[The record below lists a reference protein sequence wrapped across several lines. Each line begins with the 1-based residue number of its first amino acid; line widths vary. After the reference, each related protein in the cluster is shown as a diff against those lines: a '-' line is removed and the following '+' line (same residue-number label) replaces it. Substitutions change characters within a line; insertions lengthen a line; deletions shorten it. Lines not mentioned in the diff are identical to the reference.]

1 MYSALRLRILRLYI
15 YISIFVC
22 INIYQYLY
30 AAMEMKRDE
39 SMNTTL
45 DQNSKFVPRLL
56 NPGFMQEK
64 IYFNN

>member
-1 MYSALRLRILRLYI
+1 MYI
-15 YISIFVC
+15 YI
-22 INIYQYLY
+22 YQHLY

>member
-1 MYSALRLRILRLYI
+1 
-15 YISIFVC
+15 
-22 INIYQYLY
+22 
-30 AAMEMKRDE
+30 MEMKRDE

-64 IYFNN
+64 YISIINYVTRRT